1 MNANLERLIEQVLDV
16 AIDKVIGSDTTLTRR
31 GSNLVGVC
39 PFCGGG
45 SDTPPFTVFQ
55 KTNSCK
61 CFSCLEGGNV
71 ISYTIKRHNLPFLE
85 AVKKIAREN
94 NIVWDEKECKQTEG
108 EVREGRKREAA
119 RILMQQVADYYVQNL
134 KNDPMQNKYVR
145 DRWEEKIPLQYSI
158 GYAKD
163 SWDDLLKHAKAS
175 GWNLELLEEL
185 GMLNRKDKSDHV
197 YDAFRGRIMI
207 PIRDRW
213 GNIIAFTGRDTTKQD
228 KVAKYMNNKENF
240 MYSKGKTLF
249 GIDRAYVLA
258 SKERK
263 AYVMEGAPDVIRMD
277 KISVSNSV
285 APLGTAFT
293 SEQFALL
300 KKMNVETLCF
310 IPDQDEPGL
319 RALNKNA
326 MNAIR
331 NGFGVSVKNIPTTA
345 GVKEDADS
353 YFKNIEMFA
362 ALPEEDYIVLY
373 AKSLLKKDNSISE
386 NNQHLEEIAAIL
398 SWIPSEGTQES
409 YVTRLTKIYGKA
421 NVWKKAIAQCN
432 KDAITK
438 ETRKKGSDIELLQKY
453 GFLSE
458 HNCYFSLNDNG
469 QREQWSNFVMTPLF
483 HIKDTTNPKRM
494 YAIKN
499 CFNYEHII
507 EMKQEELVSM
517 NKFKMK
523 LEGLGNFIWEA
534 GERELIKLKK
544 FLYEKTE
551 TAKEVTQLG
560 WQKTGNFYAFGN
572 GGFDGKN
579 FIRCNEYGIIKM
591 ETGNYYL
598 PSASKIYREEENLFQ
613 FERRFVHD
621 NNGSISLYDYAVRM
635 IAVYGDNAKIGL
647 CFLMAT
653 LFKDIVVRQ
662 TKSFPILNLFGPKGA
677 GKSEMGHS
685 LMSFFIPK
693 NTAPN
698 LTNAT
703 IPALGDVVAQCS
715 NALVHLDEFKNS
727 VDMDKREFLKG
738 LWDNTGRSRMNMD
751 KDKKREIT
759 NVDSGVIVSGQEMAT
774 ADIALFSRFV
784 FLCFTQTEYNDE
796 ERNRFQELKNIEGLG
811 LSHLTLQI
819 LRLRREMS
827 LNFNSIYNECAT
839 DVSESI
845 KQRYLK
851 VEDRIYRNWL
861 ILVATFKTLHEFLTL
876 PFSYDEIR
884 ELCVD
889 MMIRQ
894 NKECKSNNEL
904 SGFWSMISY
913 LNQSR
918 EIYLNADF
926 KIRAELNLQ
935 LKGGRTIENK
945 FVKQY
950 LYIRKDRIFQ
960 LYQYHSKLS
969 GVEKP
974 IDKTSLIFYLLNS
987 PEFVGEK
994 QSVRFK
1000 NITKGIEEK
1009 KMDKDN
1015 KLVSTTGIAQAMI
1028 FDYDLIKRNYD
1039 IDLDTYDESDEEMQD
1054 EQPQKPKENMPF

>member
-1 MNANLERLIEQVLDV
+1 MMNVNLERLIDQVMDV
-16 AIDKVIGSDTTLTRR
+16 PIDKVIGSDTTLTRK

-39 PFCGGG
+39 PFCNGGHN
-45 SDTPPFTVFQ
+45 SPPFTVYMR
-55 KTNSCK
+55 TNSCI
-61 CFSCLEGGNV
+61 CFSCRVGGNG
-71 ISYTIKRHNLPFLE
+71 ISYTMKKHNLPFLE

-94 NIVWDEKECKQTEG
+94 NIVWDESDCKQTEG

-119 RILMQQVADYYVQNL
+119 RILMQQVADYYQENL
-134 KNDPMQNKYVR
+134 KNDPIQNKYVV
-145 DRWEEKIPLQYSI
+145 DRWDEKTAKLYGI
-158 GYAKD
+158 GFAKD
-163 SWDDLLKHAKAS
+163 SWNDLLNHAKAA

-185 GMLNRKDKSDHV
+185 GMLNRKENSDHV
-197 YDAFRGRIMI
+197 YDTFRGRIMI

-228 KVAKYMNNKENF
+228 NVAKYMNNKENF

-249 GIDRAYVLA
+249 GIDRAYVMA

-263 AYVMEGAPDVIRMD
+263 VYVMEGAPDVLRMN
-277 KISVSNSV
+277 KITASNSV
-285 APLGTAFT
+285 ASLGTAFT
-293 SEQFALL
+293 SEQYDLL
-300 KKMNVETLCF
+300 KKMNVETICF

-319 RALNKNA
+319 KALNKNA

-331 NGFGVSVKNIPTTA
+331 KGFGVSVKNIPTTP

-353 YFKNIEMFA
+353 YFKNAEMFEY
-362 ALPEEDYIVLY
+362 LPEEDFIVLY
-373 AKSLLKKDNSISE
+373 AQSRLKKDNSISE
-386 NNQHLEEIAAIL
+386 NNQRLEEIAAIL
-398 SWIPSEGTQES
+398 SWIPSEGTRES
-409 YVTRLTKIYGKA
+409 YVTRLTKIYGKT

-432 KDAITK
+432 KDAVTK
-438 ETRKKGSDIELLQKY
+438 ETKKRGSDIELLQKY

-458 HNCYFSLNDNG
+458 HNCYYSLNENG
-469 QREQWSNFVMTPLF
+469 QREQWSNFVMDPLF
-483 HIKDTTNPKRM
+483 HIKDATNPKRM

-499 CFNYEHII
+499 CFDYEHII

-544 FLYEKTE
+544 YLYEKTE

-579 FIRCNEYGIIKM
+579 FVKCDEYGIIKM
-591 ETGNYYL
+591 ESGNYYL
-598 PSASKIYREEENLFQ
+598 PAASKIYREEENLFQ

-653 LFKDIVVRQ
+653 LFKDIIVRQ
-662 TKSFPILNLFGPKGA
+662 TKSFPVLNLFGPKGA

-685 LMSFFIPK
+685 LMSFFIPR
-693 NTAPN
+693 NTPPN
-698 LTNAT
+698 LTNST

-727 VDMDKREFLKG
+727 VEMDKREFLKG
-738 LWDNTGRSRMNMD
+738 LWDNAGRSRMNMD

-774 ADIALFSRFV
+774 ADIALFSRFI
-784 FLCFTQTEYNDE
+784 FLCFTQTEYNDD

-811 LSHLTLQI
+811 LSHLTLQL
-819 LRLRREMS
+819 LRYRREMS
-827 LNFNSIYNECAT
+827 LNFTNTYNECAT
-839 DVSESI
+839 DLTEAI
-845 KQRYLK
+845 KQRYIK

-861 ILVATFKTLHEFLTL
+861 ILVATFKTLHEYLTL
-876 PFSYDEIR
+876 PFSYDDIL

-889 MMIRQ
+889 MLIRQ
-894 NKECKSNNEL
+894 NKECRSNNEL

-926 KIRAELNLQ
+926 KICTEMVLRM
-935 LKGGRTIENK
+935 KGGRTIQNK
-945 FVKQY
+945 EAKQY
-950 LYIRKDRIFQ
+950 LYMRKDRIFQ

-974 IDKTSLIFYLLNS
+974 IDKTSLIFYLQNS
-987 PEFVGEK
+987 PEYVGEK
-994 QSVRFK
+994 QTVRFK
-1000 NITKGIEEK
+1000 NIIKGHEEK
-1009 KMDKDN
+1009 AISKEN
-1015 KLVSTTGIAQAMI
+1015 KLVSTSGTAQAMI
-1028 FDYDLIKRNYD
+1028 FEYDLIKANYD
-1039 IDLDTYDESDEEMQD
+1039 IDLDTYEDEETEEYKAQA
-1054 EQPQKPKENMPF
+1054 PKDDMPF